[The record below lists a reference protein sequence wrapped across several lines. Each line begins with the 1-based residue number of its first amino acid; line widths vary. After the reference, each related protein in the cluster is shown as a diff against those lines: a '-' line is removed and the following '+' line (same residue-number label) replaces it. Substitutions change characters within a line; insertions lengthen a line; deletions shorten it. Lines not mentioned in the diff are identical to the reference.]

1 MRLRALM
8 VGLGGVG
15 QRHVR
20 NLRQLMGDD
29 VDLVAYRV
37 RKESA
42 VLSDA
47 LTVTPDAELEQR
59 YGIRAFGELSR
70 ALAEKPNFAIV
81 ANPTSLHVGVA
92 LEAARA
98 GCDLFLEKPVSHDL
112 TGLGELSRIARDKG
126 LMVSVG
132 YQLRKH
138 PGFSRLRSWLD
149 KGRVGSLFAARFEV
163 GEYLPG
169 FHPYEDYRRMYASR
183 ADQGG
188 GVTLTQIHEIDLALA
203 LFGMPRRVFSV
214 GGRYGSLDIDVEDVA
229 VSILENTRA
238 DGRPLP
244 IALHQDYLSRPKR
257 RGASFAGDRGRIDWR
272 LDDGTLTLWGTDG
285 NVVEKHDD
293 SAHPRNQLFL
303 DELSEFL
310 TAVRTRRPAGVSL
323 DEGVASLRIALALRA
338 SQASGKPAVP
348 KEL

>member
-1 MRLRALM
+1 MVKKIPRDDRRAAHM
-8 VGLGGVG
+8 S
-15 QRHVR
+15 
-20 NLRQLMGDD
+20 GDR
-29 VDLVAYRV
+29 RV
-37 RKESA
+37 SA
-42 VLSDA
+42 
-47 LTVTPDAELEQR
+47 AELADFVAGKHR
-59 YGIRAFGELSR
+59 WV
-70 ALAEKPNFAIV
+70 LA
-81 ANPTSLHVGVA
+81 T
-92 LEAARA
+92 
-98 GCDLFLEKPVSHDL
+98 
-112 TGLGELSRIARDKG
+112 
-126 LMVSVG
+126 
-132 YQLRKH
+132 
-138 PGFSRLRSWLD
+138 
-149 KGRVGSLFAARFEV
+149 
-163 GEYLPG
+163 
-169 FHPYEDYRRMYASR
+169 
-183 ADQGG
+183 
-188 GVTLTQIHEIDLALA
+188 
-203 LFGMPRRVFSV
+203 
-214 GGRYGSLDIDVEDVA
+214 
-229 VSILENTRA
+229 TRA